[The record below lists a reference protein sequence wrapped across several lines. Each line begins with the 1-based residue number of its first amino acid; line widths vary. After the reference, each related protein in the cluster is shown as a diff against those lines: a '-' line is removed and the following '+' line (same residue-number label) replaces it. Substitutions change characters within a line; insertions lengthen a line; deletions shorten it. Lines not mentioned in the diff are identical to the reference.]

1 MSTLKV
7 YGIPQSRAARVLWM
21 VEECAVP
28 YELVS
33 THYAKEAKTD
43 AYRAT
48 LNPNGRVPT
57 IDDGGVVVWES
68 MAINLYLA
76 KKYGRD
82 LAPKDPVEDAHAM
95 QWSFWVMTEVEKSA
109 LGALMARSAKDEAQ
123 AAKVLDDLRAPLG
136 VLNGHLGKNEYLLG
150 SRFTVAD
157 LNVVSVLNWVTAARV
172 NLSAW
177 PNVEGWLAKC
187 QGRPAAQ
194 KVRTMR

>member
-1 MSTLKV
+1 MSALKV

-21 VEECAVP
+21 VEECGVP

-33 THYAKEAKTD
+33 THYSKEAKTD
-43 AYRAT
+43 AYRM

-76 KKYGRD
+76 KKYGGD
-82 LAPKDPVEDAHAM
+82 LAPKNLAEEAHAN
-95 QWSFWVMTEVEKSA
+95 QWSFWVMTEVEKAA
-109 LGALMARSAKDEAQ
+109 LGALMARAAKDDAQSAKA
-123 AAKVLDDLRAPLG
+123 LDDLRAPLG
-136 VLNGHLGKNEYLLG
+136 VLNGHLAKNEYVLG

-157 LNVVSVLNWVTAARV
+157 LNVASVLNWVTAARV
-172 NLSAW
+172 NLGEW
-177 PNVEGWLAKC
+177 PKVEAWLAKC

-194 KVRTMR
+194 KARAIR